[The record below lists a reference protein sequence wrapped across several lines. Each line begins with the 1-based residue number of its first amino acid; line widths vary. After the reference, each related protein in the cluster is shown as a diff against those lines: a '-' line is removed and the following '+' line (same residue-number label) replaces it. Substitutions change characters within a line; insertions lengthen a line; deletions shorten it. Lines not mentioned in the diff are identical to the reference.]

1 MTDANV
7 FQESAKEA
15 LQQASKAKSENEQ
28 LALHELALAWTKAAL
43 ASDRVFGSSWYFPW
57 SSRPH

>member
-7 FQESAKEA
+7 YQEFAKEA
-15 LQQASKAKSENEQ
+15 LQPSKAKSENEQ